1 LPRLRVARW
10 LSLPDWAR
18 RRAVRAHILA
28 IAFLSLLTVAV
39 TWPLVLH
46 FGSKVPG
53 WYIADNYEYL
63 WKMWWFKH
71 ALLDLHQSPLVA
83 PQLFYPQGFQLANAE
98 LSPLLTVVGLP
109 FTWLWGEI
117 PTYNLLS
124 LLSFIVAGWA
134 TFALVYRITGNGW
147 AGILAGTLFALTPY
161 HVERYA
167 GILPS
172 ASVEGIPV
180 FFLGLELWAQERRK
194 RWALLAS
201 LGFILAAWAYLYY
214 AAGLLLL
221 GPVYALAR
229 LRPIRQAIRQ
239 RQVIAGAGL
248 IGAISLAGLIPLAVP
263 YLQLSR
269 QIELKIPLEEVDFW
283 SASLTDYLIPPG
295 LHPLWGAWVREHLLG
310 VAAEYPQIGLE
321 FVLGVGFIC
330 ILFAAYSISH
340 HRGPAKSAVVWLT
353 LMALLFSLG
362 PTLHVGRHPL
372 VIPTSANLA
381 AGFERAMNGVGEWL
395 PGKEAY
401 GELGANGVTI
411 PLPALLLRWLI
422 PPAEGMRAWNRL
434 AVFVALGL
442 AVLAGAGY
450 SSWIQEEILHGS
462 PPDKVGSRKVRMAGI
477 IVLSLAIFE
486 LWPAQ
491 IPLQPVQPRTVDLWL
506 ADQPGQ
512 FTIME
517 LPLNSALSAPQMLYS
532 RYHGKRTA
540 FAYGTFFP
548 YWYRQQYP
556 ELAGCPAQACL
567 DRLRSWGVRYILLN
581 IDALPP
587 GSTLE
592 TDLET
597 SDAIRRITTLDQ
609 IVVFQLLS

>member
-1 LPRLRVARW
+1 M
-10 LSLPDWAR
+10 
-18 RRAVRAHILA
+18 RAHALA
-28 IAFLSLLTVAV
+28 IAFLSLLTVAA
-39 TWPLVLH
+39 TWPLILQ

-53 WYIADNYEYL
+53 WYVADNYEYL

-98 LSPLLTVVGLP
+98 LSPLLTVVSLP
-109 FTWLWGEI
+109 LTWLWGEI

-124 LLSFIVAGWA
+124 LLSFVIAGWA

-194 RWALLAS
+194 RWALMAS

-221 GPVYALAR
+221 GPVYAWAR
-229 LRPIRQAIRQ
+229 LRPLRQSIRE
-239 RQVIAGAGL
+239 RQVVIGAAL
-248 IGAISLAGLIPLAVP
+248 IGALSLAALIPLAVP

-269 QIELKIPLEEVDFW
+269 QVKLNIPLEEVDFW
-283 SASLTDYLIPPG
+283 SASPTDYLVPPG
-295 LHPLWGAWVREHLLG
+295 LHPLWGEWVRGHLLG

-321 FVLGVGFIC
+321 FVLGLGFIG
-330 ILFAAYSISH
+330 ILFAAYAVGH
-340 HRGPAKSAVVWLT
+340 HRGPAKSAMLWLT
-353 LMALLFSLG
+353 LVALLFSLG
-362 PTLHVGRHPL
+362 PTLHVGRNPL
-372 VIPTSANLA
+372 VIPTPASVAS
-381 AGFERAMNGVGEWL
+381 GFEHLMNTIGEWL
-395 PGKEAY
+395 PAHEAY
-401 GELGANGVTI
+401 GELGANGVTV
-411 PLPALLLRWLI
+411 PLPALVLRWLI
-422 PPAEGMRAWNRL
+422 PPVQGMRAWNRF
-434 AVFVALGL
+434 AIFVALGL

-450 SSWIQEEILHGS
+450 SSWIKDELLRGS
-462 PPDKVGSRKVRMAGI
+462 PSTGVGLRRVRTAGV
-477 IVLSLAIFE
+477 IVLALAVFE
-486 LWPAQ
+486 LWPGR
-491 IPLQPVQPRTVDLWL
+491 IPLQPVEPRAVDLWL
-506 ADQPGQ
+506 ASQPGQ

-556 ELAGCPAQACL
+556 ELAECPAQTCL
-567 DRLRSWGVRYILLN
+567 ERLRSWGVRYVLLN
-581 IDALPP
+581 MDALIP
-587 GSTLE
+587 GTTLE
-592 TDLET
+592 TDLEA
-597 SDAIRRITTLDQ
+597 SHDLRRITRLDQ
-609 IVVFQLLS
+609 IVVYELLP